1 LKEEERK
8 VRTGKATKYQQ
19 LTGRLKKL
27 KVNERELSIEL
38 ARLREAKKQNQIEEN
53 EGSDLKEKIEKE
65 ISKLTMSSCGTLKIE
80 AFDSLG
86 PSLGTSS
93 DYLEKT
99 DVRIQRRESNLAN
112 VKQKL
117 IAIWNE
123 ERALNERIQTT
134 RTKLEENS
142 QNLSD
147 LRQDLEKLWALS
159 GFKPP
164 PSEKSSSII
173 ARIKELKESQRG
185 FIKRFAG
192 LEVRLLKLKMNI
204 IADDIR
210 EKEKEW
216 LELYDCGDVE
226 V

>member
-1 LKEEERK
+1 MRNS
-8 VRTGKATKYQQ
+8 KATKYQQ

-27 KVNERELSIEL
+27 KINDRDLSIEL
-38 ARLREAKKQNQIEEN
+38 ALLREAKKRNQIEEN
-53 EGSDLKEKIEKE
+53 EESDLKEKIEKE

-80 AFDSLG
+80 AFDS
-86 PSLGTSS
+86 SLGTSS

-112 VKQKL
+112 VKEKL

-147 LRQDLEKLWALS
+147 LRQDLEKLRALS

-164 PSEKSSSII
+164 PSEKSFSIN
-173 ARIKELKESQRG
+173 AKIKELKESQRG
-185 FIKRFAG
+185 FIKRFTG

-216 LELYDCGDVE
+216 LELYDCGENE